1 MLNILLIVKVQ
12 KSKLVLRWWIVPRN
26 SLITLLGTELTNT
39 TGNQV
44 ERPTNRPIIE
54 KNINYKLLY
63 KMVESAIEEILLEY
77 PNDPVVEK
85 FRDKVI
91 TNLKPVLKEIIQ
103 E

>member
-1 MLNILLIVKVQ
+1 M
-12 KSKLVLRWWIVPRN
+12 PRN

-44 ERPTNRPIIE
+44 ERPTNRSVIE

-63 KMVESAIEEILLEY
+63 KMVESAIEEIFIEY
-77 PNDPVVEK
+77 PNDPVVEE
-85 FRDKVI
+85 FRKKVI
-91 TNLKPVLKEIIQ
+91 TNLKPVLKEIIK

>member
-1 MLNILLIVKVQ
+1 M
-12 KSKLVLRWWIVPRN
+12 PRN

-103 E
+103 D

>member
-1 MLNILLIVKVQ
+1 M
-12 KSKLVLRWWIVPRN
+12 PRN

-54 KNINYKLLY
+54 KKINYRILY

-91 TNLKPVLKEIIQ
+91 TNLKPVLKEIIK

>member
-1 MLNILLIVKVQ
+1 M
-12 KSKLVLRWWIVPRN
+12 PRN
-26 SLITLLGTELTNT
+26 NLITLLGTELTNT

-44 ERPTNRPIIE
+44 ERPTNRSVIE

-77 PNDPVVEK
+77 PDDPVVEK

>member
-1 MLNILLIVKVQ
+1 
-12 KSKLVLRWWIVPRN
+12 VPRN

-91 TNLKPVLKEIIQ
+91 TNLKPVLKEIMK

>member
-1 MLNILLIVKVQ
+1 M
-12 KSKLVLRWWIVPRN
+12 PRN
-26 SLITLLGTELTNT
+26 NLITLLGTELTNT

-44 ERPTNRPIIE
+44 ERPTNRSVIE

-103 E
+103 D

>member
-1 MLNILLIVKVQ
+1 M
-12 KSKLVLRWWIVPRN
+12 PRN

-44 ERPTNRPIIE
+44 ERPTNRPIVE

-77 PNDPVVEK
+77 PDDPVVEK